1 MRESKHNTR
10 RLILGLLLVTL
21 LLCISGCGK
30 SKKPK
35 DSLSSDI
42 ESDLYDKGISMIES
56 LEALKNDAGYIR
68 NTGLT
73 SELQDVYQKLKAVE
87 CNTLVDVF
95 RVSHLE
101 DSVETFIAIAPEKM
115 DDDSKKYYKENMV
128 RSMGNMI
135 VNYSAGVKELAVIGT
150 INYETSFVNKK
161 LATSEAYIYCYQD
174 AYPIL
179 VTYIPGADGSVRAKA
194 TYLFADSLINAE
206 PEVLGDAIRGY
217 FNASSLERIT
227 R

>member
-1 MRESKHNTR
+1 M
-10 RLILGLLLVTL
+10 
-21 LLCISGCGK
+21 SGCGK

-42 ESDLYDKGISMIES
+42 ESDLYDKGLSMIEA
-56 LEALKNDAGYIR
+56 LETLKNDAGYIK
-68 NTGLT
+68 NAGLT
-73 SELQDVYQKLKAVE
+73 GELQDVYQRLKAVE
-87 CNTLVDVF
+87 YNTLVDVF
-95 RVSHLE
+95 RVSHLD
-101 DSVETFIAIAPEKM
+101 DSIETFVAIAPEKM
-115 DDDSKKYYKENMV
+115 EDSSKAYFKENMV

-135 VNYSAGVKELAVIGT
+135 VSYSAGVEELAVTGML
-150 INYETSFVNKK
+150 NYETSFVNSK

-179 VTYIPGADGSVRAKA
+179 VTFVPGSDGSVWAKA
-194 TYLFADSLINAE
+194 GYLFDDSLMNAK